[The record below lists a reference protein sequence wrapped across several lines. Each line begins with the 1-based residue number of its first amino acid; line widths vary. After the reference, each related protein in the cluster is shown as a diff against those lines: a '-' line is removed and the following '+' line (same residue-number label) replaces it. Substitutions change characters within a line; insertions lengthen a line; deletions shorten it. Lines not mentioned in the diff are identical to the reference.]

1 MHAPPNGSPPSVS
14 ATSSRRCGPPP
25 PRTCRD
31 CRPPT
36 GPRSPASCRDKLLGF
51 LRAVHRGDRTVP
63 VADLDTFAATCA
75 DDACRDY
82 LRRTRPGRARLAN
95 RLRLLCTRG
104 TGAAM
109 WRSASGQLIAGLP
122 SWTSRDPLDRPFPWK
137 DQPKAWWGNA
147 HAAADGSALVPTV
160 LRIFEKAG
168 APLPMDALT
177 ELVAALTGLQDL
189 DSRLDAS
196 PEGDEPE
203 LAVLIPGSD
212 GDHLQVARRYLDQA
226 WRECLDMPRYMRTA
240 VLLSLRDQFGAGL
253 LPVFHAAG
261 VTPLRQVGEA
271 LGMKPDELAA
281 ILGAPAVGRPSHRPA
296 ARHHRAAGAQPAHR
310 RALAAAAR
318 AWRSRTNGDDHH
330 RTSLARPGTRLRPR
344 RAPSVHAGH
353 DRRPSRGLRR
363 LPRRPGARVRRVVR
377 RRGVRARAG
386 RARRTAREPASHLRT
401 PARGRRRHA
410 GPGRRRVGRGAH
422 RSVHDVRR
430 RAARPRSG
438 SDRSCRS
445 SSTARRR
452 SRWKSPTADFEPAPA
467 PVARRRIED
476 ADAVTEPPAAYGAKP
491 PDRLPRWIP
500 IAAGLSLLLLLQM
513 WAC

>member
-1 MHAPPNGSPPSVS
+1 MVPDAFQHDWDPRLTDLMAADDARAAERIASFGVRNIEPAVRA
-14 ATSSRRCGPPP
+14 ATTTHLSGL
-25 PRTCRD
+25 
-31 CRPPT
+31 
-36 GPRSPASCRDKLLGF
+36 PAADRAEVAGACRDKLLGL

-63 VADLDTFAATCA
+63 VADLDAFAAASA

-109 WRSASGQLIAGLP
+109 WRTGPGLLVAGLP
-122 SWTSRDPLDRPFPWK
+122 SWTTRDPLERPFPWK

-147 HAAADGSALVPTV
+147 HAAADGSAFVPTV

-203 LAVLIPGSD
+203 LAVLIPAPN
-212 GDHLQVARRYLDQA
+212 GDHLQVARRYLEQA
-226 WRECLDMPRYMRTA
+226 WRECLEMPRYMRTA

-281 ILGAPAVGRPSHRPA
+281 IWAHLPWDDRAIGRRLGITGLQVLNLRTA
-296 ARHHRAAGAQPAHR
+296 AR
-310 RALAAAAR
+310 
-318 AWRSRTNGDDHH
+318 SR
-330 RTSLARPGTRLRPR
+330 LL
-344 RAPSVHAGH
+344 
-353 DRRPSRGLRR
+353 RGLALKDER
-363 LPRRPGARVRRVVR
+363 
-377 RRGVRARAG
+377 
-386 RARRTAREPASHLRT
+386 
-401 PARGRRRHA
+401 
-410 GPGRRRVGRGAH
+410 
-422 RSVHDVRR
+422 
-430 RAARPRSG
+430 
-438 SDRSCRS
+438 
-445 SSTARRR
+445 
-452 SRWKSPTADFEPAPA
+452 
-467 PVARRRIED
+467 
-476 ADAVTEPPAAYGAKP
+476 
-491 PDRLPRWIP
+491 
-500 IAAGLSLLLLLQM
+500 
-513 WAC
+513 